1 MGTKQIAWTAAIAL
15 VVVLAYNHVAASKGA
30 GVSPIRRAA

>member
-1 MGTKQIAWTAAIAL
+1 MDVKKIAWTAAISL